1 MRKQS
6 TVSAAEAMS
15 RKLSLRNLFDT
26 FADGKP
32 FIDKVCFMKFVKD
45 TGVLDKSFTEQNA
58 ELIFLSV
65 KVGKREQLNFD
76 RFEVCVPRVRDVVLG
91 GHLRLCVPAL
101 RSLFLHYQMFR
112 RVADAWP

>member
-45 TGVLDKSFTEQNA
+45 TGILDKSFTEQNA

-91 GHLRLCVPAL
+91 VVTFVCVSLRYG
-101 RSLFLHYQMFR
+101 LFFFITNVR